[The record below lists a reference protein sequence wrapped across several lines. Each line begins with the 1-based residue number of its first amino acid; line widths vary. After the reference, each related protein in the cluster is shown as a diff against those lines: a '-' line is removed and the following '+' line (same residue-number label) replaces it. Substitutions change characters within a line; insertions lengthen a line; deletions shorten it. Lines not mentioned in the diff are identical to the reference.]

1 VALALACST
10 GSDET
15 RLAPP
20 EIERTAVEPAPVEP
34 AAIAPAPVQ
43 PDPVAP
49 ASSEPAV
56 EPAPV
61 APAPAEAPTG
71 AVDPARVPAAAGA
84 SGLTSLLATCE
95 PVQFAAVRPGRLGRR
110 PYLQK
115 VGATS
120 ASVVFTTRELDTDPR
135 LALSH
140 PGAALLGIVSS
151 ELDPADATGH
161 QRVFRLSG
169 LEPDT
174 VYCYQ
179 IEDWTQPLRF
189 RTAPRAGAGARVR
202 FVAFG
207 DSGGSSRDMVSAEVQ
222 RAAFDLLL
230 HTGDIAYDSGELA
243 DFEAKFFDTYANV
256 LEVVPVF
263 PASGNH
269 DYRVDDAATFRQ
281 VFALPENGGPAGV
294 ERWFS
299 FDWGDVHFVAL
310 DTERVGSEQSAWLDA
325 DLASNALPWTVV
337 YMHKPPYSSGAH
349 GSSLD
354 VRDAFSPIFERH
366 GVQLVLSGHDHDYER
381 TRPIGGVT
389 YVVTGGGGYGL
400 RPVGQSDFTVLSAS
414 VFHFVRAEVE
424 ADTLALIAI
433 DATGATVD
441 SVRIPRRSEPR

>member
-1 VALALACST
+1 MALVCCT
-10 GSDET
+10 GEGDET

-20 EIERTAVEPAPVEP
+20 EVERAAVEPAPVEP
-34 AAIAPAPVQ
+34 AT
-43 PDPVAP
+43 
-49 ASSEPAV
+49 EPAV
-56 EPAPV
+56 QPATIE
-61 APAPAEAPTG
+61 PAPAELPSG
-71 AVDPARVPAAAGA
+71 ALEPAPAAARA
-84 SGLTSLLATCE
+84 SGLASLVAACQ
-95 PVQFAAVRPGRLGRR
+95 PVRFAAVRPGRLGRR
-110 PYLQK
+110 PYLQN

-120 ASVVFTTRELDTDPR
+120 ASVVFTTREPGADPR

-140 PGAALLGIVSS
+140 PGAALLRLVSS
-151 ELDPADATGH
+151 ELDPADATAH

-189 RTAPRAGAGARVR
+189 RTAPRSGAGARVR

-207 DSGGSSRDMVSAEVQ
+207 DSGGASRDMVSAEVQ

-230 HTGDIAYDSGELA
+230 HTGDIAYDRGELA

-269 DYRVDDAATFRQ
+269 DYNVDDAATFRQ

-310 DTERVGSEQSAWLDA
+310 DTERVGSEQRAWLEA
-325 DLASNALPWTVV
+325 DLASSAQLWTVV

-354 VRDAFSPIFERH
+354 VRDAFSPIFEQH

-400 RPVGQSDFTVLSAS
+400 RAVGQSDFTALSAS

-424 ADTLALIAI
+424 ADALTLAAI
-433 DATGATVD
+433 DATGATFD
-441 SVRIPRRSEPR
+441 SVRIPRRPAPPR